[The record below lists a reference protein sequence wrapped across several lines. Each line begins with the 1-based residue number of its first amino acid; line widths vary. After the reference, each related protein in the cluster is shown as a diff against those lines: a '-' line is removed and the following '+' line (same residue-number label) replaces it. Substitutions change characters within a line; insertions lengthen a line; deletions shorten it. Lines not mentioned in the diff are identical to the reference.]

1 MSFVYS
7 TISRGI
13 STSWVSAVT
22 NCHRFVGPESSV
34 HHFLQISQI
43 TFLIVVQF
51 TLGTV
56 VDGTRW
62 SWATET
68 SLEGRQF
75 ALKSCRLLTQEF
87 LPLLGQGLIY
97 DGADTSY
104 MKASLRKMSA
114 VRDKRAGV
122 SSIARWM
129 VKGKRATK
137 STQLVV
143 AVNVG
148 TTNDINHLG
157 VASISYVSEH
167 VRDLDVTFFRSWLQG
182 ITNKTVEKCSRGLFG
197 PCSCFPIWDL
207 TCGEVLN
214 SERG

>member
-1 MSFVYS
+1 
-7 TISRGI
+7 
-13 STSWVSAVT
+13 
-22 NCHRFVGPESSV
+22 
-34 HHFLQISQI
+34 
-43 TFLIVVQF
+43 
-51 TLGTV
+51 
-56 VDGTRW
+56 
-62 SWATET
+62 
-68 SLEGRQF
+68 
-75 ALKSCRLLTQEF
+75 LTQEF

-167 VRDLDVTFFRSWLQG
+167 VRDLDVTFFRS
-182 ITNKTVEKCSRGLFG
+182 
-197 PCSCFPIWDL
+197 
-207 TCGEVLN
+207 
-214 SERG
+214 